1 MQRRRSTY
9 RNSLQTWSFEYLSFY
24 RLCVLHDHL
33 SSAHLKYDHCNF
45 YVNHLSN
52 IFIYSINHVT
62 IKTTKTSSTVEEIDI
77 QSEKVFKYQR
87 CDGIKQIV
95 EKTTIPPP
103 LVFIEYLY
111 YLVNF
116 IKSYIDG
123 SSIER
128 TNNFSEQYLLTDY
141 QYLNTSNNNLILE
154 IEKIDEETKEAYIKF
169 ELDQR
174 NKIFKESKTT
184 TNENKEIRF
193 ANI

>member
-1 MQRRRSTY
+1 M
-9 RNSLQTWSFEYLSFY
+9 
-24 RLCVLHDHL
+24 
-33 SSAHLKYDHCNF
+33 
-45 YVNHLSN
+45 
-52 IFIYSINHVT
+52 YSIKHST
-62 IKTTKTSSTVEEIDI
+62 IKTTKISSTVEEIDI

-87 CDGIKQIV
+87 CDGIKQIA

-111 YLVNF
+111 YLVTF

-128 TNNFSEQYLLTDY
+128 TNNFSEQYLSTDY
-141 QYLNTSNNNLILE
+141 QYLNSSNNKFILE

-174 NKIFKESKTT
+174 NTIFKESKTT
-184 TNENKEIRF
+184 TNENTEIRF

>member
-9 RNSLQTWSFEYLSFY
+9 RNSLQTWSFKYLSFY

-45 YVNHLSN
+45 YVNHLPN
-52 IFIYSINHVT
+52 IFIYSIKNSI
-62 IKTTKTSSTVEEIDI
+62 IKTTKISSTVEEIDI

-111 YLVNF
+111 YLITF

-123 SSIER
+123 SSIES
-128 TNNFSEQYLLTDY
+128 TNNFSELYLLING
-141 QYLNTSNNNLILE
+141 QYFI
-154 IEKIDEETKEAYIKF
+154 
-169 ELDQR
+169 
-174 NKIFKESKTT
+174 
-184 TNENKEIRF
+184 
-193 ANI
+193 